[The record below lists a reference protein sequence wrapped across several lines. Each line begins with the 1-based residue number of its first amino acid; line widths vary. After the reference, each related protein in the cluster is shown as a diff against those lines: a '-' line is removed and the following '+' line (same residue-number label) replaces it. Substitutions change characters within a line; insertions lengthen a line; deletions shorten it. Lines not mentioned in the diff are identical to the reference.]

1 MFYIIWIK
9 FIHTCI
15 HTYTHACVFCA
26 CVCVCT
32 HVCKVKTHIIYVCE
46 FVHLLGIK
54 CWLSHYLWDHVV
66 WKIYV
71 FFFIEIY
78 FGKST
83 YLRKITFAI
92 GFLIMKYEIKGIENF
107 LKMVFT
113 RVWVAILNQ
122 NQSEIYTSLKGLSW
136 DVFSYV

>member
-1 MFYIIWIK
+1 MYVNLSTFLESNVDSPITYETVLCEK
-9 FIHTCI
+9 FM
-15 HTYTHACVFCA
+15 
-26 CVCVCT
+26 
-32 HVCKVKTHIIYVCE
+32 
-46 FVHLLGIK
+46 
-54 CWLSHYLWDHVV
+54 
-66 WKIYV
+66 

-92 GFLIMKYEIKGIENF
+92 GFLIMKYEIKGIENC

-122 NQSEIYTSLKGLSW
+122 NQSAIYTSLKGLSW

>member
-15 HTYTHACVFCA
+15 HTYTHACVFCV

-32 HVCKVKTHIIYVCE
+32 YVCKVKTHIIYVCE
-46 FVHLLGIK
+46 FIHLLGIK
-54 CWLSHYLWDHVV
+54 CWLFHYLWDCVV

-71 FFFIEIY
+71 FFYWNLFWKIY
-78 FGKST
+78 IFEKDYFCYRISH
-83 YLRKITFAI
+83 
-92 GFLIMKYEIKGIENF
+92 YEVWIKGIENC

-122 NQSEIYTSLKGLSW
+122 NQSAIYTSLKGLSW

>member
-1 MFYIIWIK
+1 ML
-9 FIHTCI
+9 TLPLLMRLC
-15 HTYTHACVFCA
+15 CV
-26 CVCVCT
+26 
-32 HVCKVKTHIIYVCE
+32 KN
-46 FVHLLGIK
+46 LR
-54 CWLSHYLWDHVV
+54 
-66 WKIYV
+66 

-83 YLRKITFAI
+83 YLRKITFAT
-92 GFLIMKYEIKGIENF
+92 GFLIMKYEIKGIENC

-122 NQSEIYTSLKGLSW
+122 NQSAIYTSLKGLSW